1 MENSVVK
8 KTKRQNTIEMRQ
20 KKEQELLL
28 EKFREIH
35 LIGVA
40 CSRAG
45 ISRMTYTRWVKN
57 EEYTIKVE
65 EARSIGREA
74 TNDLVESSTI
84 KSAVGG
90 SVPAQKLY
98 LSHNHDTYRYRPDA
112 LYKGERN
119 NLIDQLRATIKQ
131 FTGKY
136 RKNEI
141 TKDNSEEPKLSTP
154 EA

>member
-1 MENSVVK
+1 MKSSANK
-8 KTKRQNTIEMRQ
+8 KTRRQNTIEMRQ

-40 CSRAG
+40 CSRAR
-45 ISRMTYTRWVKN
+45 ISRMTYTRWIKN
-57 EEYTIKVE
+57 EEYAIKVE

-90 SVPAQKLY
+90 NVSAQKLY
-98 LSHNHDTYRYRPDA
+98 LSHNHDTYRYKPDA
-112 LYKGERN
+112 LYKGERS

-136 RKNEI
+136 RKNE
-141 TKDNSEEPKLSTP
+141 TLKENSEEPKLSTP